1 MAATLFPM
9 AACLLL
15 SIMPTLAQNQCT
27 PNPCQLNGFCVA
39 YQDDFICVCPMGAI
53 GKTCIETTDPPS
65 TIAATTSYQPTM
77 VSGHS
82 RTTVD
87 RLNIFSTVM
96 STFPEET
103 TKSTDGGST
112 VPLNV
117 VVTDG
122 NIDTRTE
129 AASQQT
135 STQKIDQ
142 TRVSPFTSEGYE
154 TVSSDLTSTNI
165 ISDHVGSTD
174 IVSNLSDSKTNQDFV
189 TSLDQSVSSSTM
201 ITTTAESS
209 ESSYSNKIS
218 RGTEDMPDV
227 VTTVTVSADT
237 SSQES
242 VTSTAGQS
250 KSDRTLVVTDIN
262 STANEPSSPTRSS
275 TLATV
280 TSILARLTSER
291 SGEPTNEMSTRNPS
305 TQRFEPMSES
315 TEGLIISKC
324 VPGLCGIGGVCLTI
338 PIGFFCICP
347 EGLSGDRCQ
356 LGP

>member
-1 MAATLFPM
+1 M
-9 AACLLL
+9 LL
-15 SIMPTLAQNQCT
+15 
-27 PNPCQLNGFCVA
+27 
-39 YQDDFICVCPMGAI
+39 
-53 GKTCIETTDPPS
+53 TDPPS

-218 RGTEDMPDV
+218 RGTEDMMPDV

-242 VTSTAGQS
+242 ETSTAGQL
-250 KSDRTLVVTDIN
+250 KSDRTLVTDIN
-262 STANEPSSPTRSS
+262 STGALLSSSS
-275 TLATV
+275 MAYDERTDVLTTDSNNDISMASLVTTTTL
-280 TSILARLTSER
+280 RPLTNNP
-291 SGEPTNEMSTRNPS
+291 GIVTRN
-305 TQRFEPMSES
+305 TQF
-315 TEGLIISKC
+315 
-324 VPGLCGIGGVCLTI
+324 
-338 PIGFFCICP
+338 
-347 EGLSGDRCQ
+347 
-356 LGP
+356 

>member
-1 MAATLFPM
+1 M
-9 AACLLL
+9 LL
-15 SIMPTLAQNQCT
+15 
-27 PNPCQLNGFCVA
+27 
-39 YQDDFICVCPMGAI
+39 
-53 GKTCIETTDPPS
+53 TDPPS

-142 TRVSPFTSEGYE
+142 TRVSPFISEGYE

-174 IVSNLSDSKTNQDFV
+174 IVSDVSDSNTNQDFV
-189 TSLDQSVSSSTM
+189 TSLDLSESSSTM
-201 ITTTAESS
+201 VTTTAESS

-242 VTSTAGQS
+242 ETSTAGQS

-262 STANEPSSPTRSS
+262 STGALLSSSS
-275 TLATV
+275 MAYDVRTDVLITDSNNDISMASLVTTTTL
-280 TSILARLTSER
+280 RPLTNSP
-291 SGEPTNEMSTRNPS
+291 GIVTRN
-305 TQRFEPMSES
+305 TQF
-315 TEGLIISKC
+315 
-324 VPGLCGIGGVCLTI
+324 
-338 PIGFFCICP
+338 
-347 EGLSGDRCQ
+347 
-356 LGP
+356 

>member
-1 MAATLFPM
+1 M
-9 AACLLL
+9 LL
-15 SIMPTLAQNQCT
+15 
-27 PNPCQLNGFCVA
+27 
-39 YQDDFICVCPMGAI
+39 
-53 GKTCIETTDPPS
+53 TDPPS

-262 STANEPSSPTRSS
+262 STGALLSPSSMAYDVRTDVLTTDSNNDISMASLVTTTTLRPLTNSPANEPSSPTRSS